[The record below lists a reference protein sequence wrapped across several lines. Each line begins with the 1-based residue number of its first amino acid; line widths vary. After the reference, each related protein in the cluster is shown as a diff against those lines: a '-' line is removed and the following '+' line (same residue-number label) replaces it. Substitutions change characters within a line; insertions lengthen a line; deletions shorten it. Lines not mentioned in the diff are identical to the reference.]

1 MHCFMFMFCFI
12 FMHQVWFELVEKKH
26 RILSIVNPY
35 PVRQACGTLTALFSR
50 IFGRTKH
57 KAGVEREALA
67 TQGKDTSLAVARLKN
82 EKK

>member
-1 MHCFMFMFCFI
+1 MFMFCFI
-12 FMHQVWFELVEKKH
+12 FMHQVWFEPVEKKH

-35 PVRQACGTLTALFSR
+35 PVRQACGTMLFSR

-57 KAGVEREALA
+57 KEGMEREARA
-67 TQGKDTSLAVARLKN
+67 TQGKGTSLAVARLKN

>member
-1 MHCFMFMFCFI
+1 MFMFCFI

-35 PVRQACGTLTALFSR
+35 PVRQACGTALFSR

-57 KAGVEREALA
+57 KAGVEREARA
-67 TQGKDTSLAVARLKN
+67 TQGKGTSLAVAHLKN